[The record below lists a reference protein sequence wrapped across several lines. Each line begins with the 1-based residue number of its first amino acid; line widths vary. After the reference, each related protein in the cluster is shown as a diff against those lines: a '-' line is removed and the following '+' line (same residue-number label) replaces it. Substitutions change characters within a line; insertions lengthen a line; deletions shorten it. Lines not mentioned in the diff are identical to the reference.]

1 MNDYTYSFSIADW
14 LKDQIEDG
22 CIEVPEGKE
31 EQLAYLLYQ
40 NFDFS
45 GIWDQLDTL
54 AVEYASHLS

>member
-1 MNDYTYSFSIADW
+1 MTNYTYSFSITDW

-40 NFDFS
+40 NFSFS
-45 GIWDQLDTL
+45 GIWNQLDEL
-54 AVEYASHLS
+54 ALEYISRY